1 MRDPDR
7 IPRVLE
13 LLSRYWE
20 KCPDFRLAQIVGN
33 CHGWNSFMG
42 NDPYYM
48 EDDKLEDYLR
58 LELELR
64 K

>member
-1 MRDPDR
+1 MRNPDR
-7 IPRVLE
+7 IARILE

-20 KCPDFRLAQIVGN
+20 KYPDMRLAQIVGN
-33 CHGWNSFMG
+33 CHGWHRFMG

-58 LELELR
+58 WELGQ
-64 K
+64 